1 MVLNHNKT
9 RFVTKRAC
17 HPLISD
23 LFVCISPPRH
33 LLRSRSEEISL
44 NSDKWRGGEME
55 GSGRNSLA
63 VSSSTA
69 GNSSRLKC
77 VWEEMM
83 PVCRRA
89 AAPPPCQIGPV
100 QSSSTSVSFDLRHP
114 LHTRFLSYLYCKVG
128 HKHKFSFYKQ
138 TKKQWD
144 YKLTAQFSLC
154 DPSSVSCCVSKNHS
168 IQRHGI
174 DPIKPSKIMTSWY
187 CSHKSI
193 HFPDQVVYDTQEGRV
208 ASFGKQRQ
216 MRFWDGAFSTGLW
229 QSRTVWALIGGGQQC
244 TNAECIL
251 SNDHG

>member
-1 MVLNHNKT
+1 MCLRGND
-9 RFVTKRAC
+9 AG
-17 HPLISD
+17 L
-23 LFVCISPPRH
+23 SP
-33 LLRSRSEEISL
+33 
-44 NSDKWRGGEME
+44 
-55 GSGRNSLA
+55 
-63 VSSSTA
+63 SSSTPSLSNWA
-69 GNSSRLKC
+69 GPILKY
-77 VWEEMM
+77 
-83 PVCRRA
+83 
-89 AAPPPCQIGPV
+89 I
-100 QSSSTSVSFDLRHP
+100 SVIWFATPSPYTVLILPR
-114 LHTRFLSYLYCKVG
+114 LYCRVG

-138 TKKQWD
+138 KKKQWD